1 MGEIE
6 KRAGAEPPE
15 VWKFLPLAIL
25 LSAARI
31 TMEFEVWAS
40 IPLFILAVISVL
52 IPFPPNQGMKDMDG
66 WKIHTTKGDERRAM
80 ISLAVPATVL
90 AIDIFTGEQPLF
102 GLPPLWS
109 ASLYGVAFGSAFTYA
124 LTRQAM
130 LPHRRK
136 KELIEQIIDNASLDS
151 VHTSDLDA
159 LDQPDPQLLGR
170 GLVAHG
176 AIDGTRVR
184 ARQLAKV
191 LDWDVTK
198 IHAVSRPLEQRGIT
212 GKSAIM
218 AGGDPAKFFF
228 ELTEK
233 GVVLMREL
241 HRGR

>member
-15 VWKFLPLAIL
+15 LWKFLPMAVL
-25 LSAARI
+25 LSTARI

-40 IPLFILAVISVL
+40 IPLFILAVASIL
-52 IPFPPNQGMKDMDG
+52 IPFPPNHGKDMDG

-90 AIDIFTGEQPLF
+90 AIDIFTGDQALF

-109 ASLYGVAFGSAFTYA
+109 SSLYGVAFGSAFTYSLA
-124 LTRQAM
+124 RQTM

-136 KELIEQIIDNASLDS
+136 KELIKQIIDNASLDS
-151 VHTSDLDA
+151 VTASDLDA
-159 LDQPDPQLLGR
+159 LDQPDPQLLVR

-184 ARQLAKV
+184 ARRLAKV
-191 LDWDVTK
+191 LDWDVAQV
-198 IHAVSRPLEQRGIT
+198 HAVSRALEQRGIT
-212 GKSAIM
+212 SKSAIM
-218 AGGDPAKFFF
+218 AGGDPGKFFF

-233 GVVLMREL
+233 GVVLMKEL
-241 HRGR
+241 HSGR